1 MKGGNVK
8 SRLSIR
14 GTSSQTTL
22 ILLLCSLAVLA
33 GCAGGTAPATSSLPD
48 PTALDSDLRRLI
60 EIHELTGDPSHGR
73 VFPSV
78 NDPLVQLGKQ
88 LFFTRALSVN
98 QDTACA
104 SCHLPTLGG
113 GDGLSLPIGVNADD
127 PNLIGPGRTHPGG
140 APLVPRNSP
149 TTFNTVMWDQVLFH
163 DGRVESMGKTPGANG
178 NDGHGIR
185 TPDVA
190 PGQADPNAGRDLVIA
205 QSRFPV
211 TAEAEMRGFEDGA
224 EADNASLRDYLA
236 SRLSGHAVGD
246 AESYQDR
253 AAQLSDADYWREAFA
268 AVYGPADDPA
278 QLITEQRIAE
288 ALGAYECSQVFVNTP
303 WRAYVQ
309 GDDDALSEA
318 AKRGAWLFLTDIE
331 DGGAGCAACHTGDFF
346 TDEQFHVLAVP
357 QIGFGKGDGPDG
369 SADFGRFRETGEWQ
383 DLYSFR
389 TPSLVN
395 VVATGPYGHDGAYT
409 TLEGM
414 IRHHFDPA
422 TAFASYDVGQ
432 LDPLIQ
438 TERMA
443 FNTRLALIQQQ
454 LLQATD
460 EETALPARLSDDH
473 LADMVAFIHALTD
486 PCVLDATCLQP
497 WMPGD
502 SGDPNGLQPTVL
514 ATR

>member
-1 MKGGNVK
+1 VK
-8 SRLSIR
+8 ARMSLRE
-14 GTSSQTTL
+14 TSSHATF
-22 ILLLCSLAVLA
+22 ILLICCLAVLA
-33 GCAGGTAPATSSLPD
+33 GCSGEIVSGTASLPD
-48 PTALDSDLRRLI
+48 SVTLDSELRRLI
-60 EIHELTGDPSHGR
+60 AAHDLTGDPSQGR
-73 VFPSV
+73 IFPSV
-78 NDPLVQLGKQ
+78 DEPLVQLGRQ

-127 PNLIGPGRTHPGG
+127 PNLIGPGRTHPAG

-149 TTFNTVMWDQVLFH
+149 TTFNTVMWDEVLFH

-190 PGQADPNAGRDLVIA
+190 LGRADPNAGRDLVIA

-211 TAEAEMRGFEDGA
+211 TAEAEMRGFEAGE
-224 EADNASLRDYLA
+224 EADNAALRAYLA
-236 SRLSGHAVGD
+236 SRLGGHAAGD

-253 AAQLSDADYWREAFA
+253 AAQLSGADYWREAFA

-278 QLITEQRIAE
+278 QLITDQRIAE
-288 ALGAYECSQVFVNTP
+288 ALGAYECSQVFVDTP
-303 WRAYVQ
+303 WRNYVQ
-309 GDDDALSEA
+309 GDDAALSEA
-318 AKRGAWLFLTDIE
+318 AKRGAWLFLTDAE
-331 DGGAGCAACHTGDFF
+331 DGGAGCVACHSGDFF

-383 DLYSFR
+383 DLYAFR

-395 VVATGPYGHDGAYT
+395 VAATGPYGHDGAYI

-422 TAFASYDVGQ
+422 TAVASYDVGQ

-443 FNTRLALIQQQ
+443 FNTQLALIQLG
-454 LLQATD
+454 LLQATGED
-460 EETALPARLSDDH
+460 TSLPARLTD
-473 LADMVAFIHALTD
+473 ADVADIVAFIQGLTD
-486 PCVLDATCLQP
+486 PCVLDETCLEP

-502 SGDPNGLQPTVL
+502 ARDPNGLQPTVL